1 MCRKQAR
8 TRRSSSRG
16 SVAARRAR
24 ARAPLR
30 RREVLADAA
39 QVGPRLGRPRG
50 REPVP
55 QLAHAVGGGDE
66 GALRE
71 HGEEAGAGDEQAT
84 AERGTPVARVGHQR
98 GSPASIRAASAS
110 WRRAS
115 AGSDGQMGLKLYH
128 WAGAAPIVAWRLSAM
143 RWVARWRSAGDEDG
157 TVNGST
163 PRSGTAR
170 TAAGG
175 SRRGA
180 MIAPVFAASVAGPGR
195 ERRPRVEQADRD
207 AVVAVAPVHEQGQD
221 LAALQ
226 DPEQLAQV
234 APRDDPDAPA
244 LALAA
249 QELEQLREG
258 RVVGDDVGRVAG
270 AGDGGGHGLVV
281 AHVPGDD
288 DHGLPGLPPL
298 AASRSMPSPSM
309 PRASS
314 SRGRDGRRISSTM

>member
-16 SVAARRAR
+16 VGGGAPGA
-24 ARAPLR
+24 ARAPSR
-30 RREVLADAA
+30 RGEVLADAA

-55 QLAHAVGGGDE
+55 QLADAVGGGDQRT
-66 GALRE
+66 LRE

-157 TVNGST
+157 TVNGSNASIRNR
-163 PRSGTAR
+163 PDGCPADRGR
-170 TAAGG
+170 RDDRAGLRG
-175 SRRGA
+175 EGRR
-180 MIAPVFAASVAGPGR
+180 PGR
-195 ERRPRVEQADRD
+195 ERRPLVEQADRD

-221 LAALQ
+221 LAALEH
-226 DPEQLAQV
+226 PEQLAQV
-234 APRDDPDAPA
+234 APRDEP
-244 LALAA
+244 
-249 QELEQLREG
+249 
-258 RVVGDDVGRVAG
+258 
-270 AGDGGGHGLVV
+270 
-281 AHVPGDD
+281 
-288 DHGLPGLPPL
+288 
-298 AASRSMPSPSM
+298 
-309 PRASS
+309 
-314 SRGRDGRRISSTM
+314 